1 MFRDRSN
8 RFLECFNNYF
18 RSVSILFLYFYS
30 KCSNMAFTYRRI
42 ITYFFRG
49 LLFVV
54 PIALTIYVIYLIIQ
68 FLDGILP
75 IPIPGLGI
83 LIMLAFITF
92 IGFLASIFITK
103 PLFDIFE
110 KWVFKIP
117 LINILYTSI
126 KDLMSAFVGDKKKFN
141 IPVIV
146 KLSEGM
152 SRLGFIT
159 QDDLTILEEENLVAI
174 YFPHSYNFS
183 GNLYL
188 VPKDNVRILKNVKS
202 ADIMKMIVSRGF
214 SPLHD

>member
-1 MFRDRSN
+1 
-8 RFLECFNNYF
+8 
-18 RSVSILFLYFYS
+18 
-30 KCSNMAFTYRRI
+30 MAFTYKRF

-54 PIALTIYVIYLIIQ
+54 PFALTVYVIVLTIN
-68 FLDGILP
+68 FLDGIIP
-75 IPIPGLGI
+75 IPVPGLGI
-83 LIMLAFITF
+83 LIMLGFITF
-92 IGFLASIFITK
+92 VGYLASLFITK
-103 PLFDIFE
+103 PLFDLFE

-117 LINILYTSI
+117 LINIVYTSI

-159 QDDLTILEEENLVAI
+159 QDDLSILEEEGLVAI

-188 VPKDNVRILKNVKS
+188 VPRENVRILNNVKS
-202 ADIMKMIVSRGF
+202 SDVMKFIVSGGVSNLERV
-214 SPLHD
+214 

>member
-1 MFRDRSN
+1 
-8 RFLECFNNYF
+8 
-18 RSVSILFLYFYS
+18 
-30 KCSNMAFTYRRI
+30 MAFTYKRI

-83 LIMLAFITF
+83 LIMLGFITF

-103 PLFDIFE
+103 PLFEIFE
-110 KWVFKIP
+110 RWVIKIP

-141 IPVIV
+141 TPVIV

-159 QDDLTILEEENLVAI
+159 QDNLTILEEEDLVAI

-188 VPKDNVRILKNVKS
+188 VPRENVRILKNVKS
-202 ADIMKMIVSRGF
+202 ADIMKLIVSGGV

>member
-1 MFRDRSN
+1 
-8 RFLECFNNYF
+8 
-18 RSVSILFLYFYS
+18 
-30 KCSNMAFTYRRI
+30 MAFTYRRI
-42 ITYFFRG
+42 LTYFFRG

-54 PIALTIYVIYLIIQ
+54 PIGLTIYVITLIIQ

-92 IGFLASIFITK
+92 VGFLASIFITK
-103 PLFDIFE
+103 PLFEVFE
-110 KWVFKIP
+110 RWVFKIP

-146 KLSEGM
+146 KLSENM

-159 QDDLTILEEENLVAI
+159 QDDLSLLEEESLVAV

-188 VPKDNVRILKNVKS
+188 VPRENVRILKNVKS
-202 ADIMKMIVSRGF
+202 ADVMKFIVSGGI
-214 SPLHD
+214 SHLPEWD

>member
-1 MFRDRSN
+1 MD
-8 RFLECFNNYF
+8 
-18 RSVSILFLYFYS
+18 
-30 KCSNMAFTYRRI
+30 FTYKRI

-54 PIALTIYVIYLIIQ
+54 PIALTVYVIYLIIQ

-92 IGFLASIFITK
+92 VGFLASIFITK

-110 KWVFKIP
+110 RWVFKIP

-188 VPKDNVRILKNVKS
+188 VPRDNVRILKNVKS
-202 ADIMKMIVSRGF
+202 ADIMKMIVSGGV

>member
-1 MFRDRSN
+1 
-8 RFLECFNNYF
+8 
-18 RSVSILFLYFYS
+18 
-30 KCSNMAFTYRRI
+30 MAFTYRRI

-54 PIALTIYVIYLIIQ
+54 PIALTIYVIFLIIQ

-75 IPIPGLGI
+75 IPVPGLGI

-146 KLSEGM
+146 KLSEGI

-188 VPKDNVRILKNVKS
+188 VPRDNVRILKNVKS
-202 ADIMKMIVSRGF
+202 ADIMKMIVSGGV

>member
-1 MFRDRSN
+1 MS
-8 RFLECFNNYF
+8 
-18 RSVSILFLYFYS
+18 
-30 KCSNMAFTYRRI
+30 FTYKRI

-103 PLFDIFE
+103 PLFEIFE

-152 SRLGFIT
+152 SRLGFMT
-159 QDDLTILEEENLVAI
+159 QDDLTILEEENLVAV

-188 VPKDNVRILKNVKS
+188 VPRDNVRILKNVKS
-202 ADIMKMIVSRGF
+202 ADMMKLIVSGGV

>member
-1 MFRDRSN
+1 MS
-8 RFLECFNNYF
+8 
-18 RSVSILFLYFYS
+18 
-30 KCSNMAFTYRRI
+30 FTYKRF

-49 LLFVV
+49 ILFVV
-54 PIALTIYVIYLIIQ
+54 PIALTIYVIILIIN
-68 FLDGILP
+68 FLDGIIP

-83 LIMLAFITF
+83 LIMLGFITF
-92 IGFLASIFITK
+92 VGYLASLFITK
-103 PLFDIFE
+103 PLFDLFE

-117 LINILYTSI
+117 LINIVYTSI

-159 QDDLTILEEENLVAI
+159 QDDLRILEEEDLVAI

-188 VPKDNVRILKNVKS
+188 VPRHNVRILNNVKS
-202 ADIMKMIVSRGF
+202 SDIMKFIVSGGV
-214 SPLHD
+214 SNLEQV

>member
-1 MFRDRSN
+1 
-8 RFLECFNNYF
+8 
-18 RSVSILFLYFYS
+18 
-30 KCSNMAFTYRRI
+30 MAFTYRRI

-54 PIALTIYVIYLIIQ
+54 PIALTVYVIYLIIQ

-188 VPKDNVRILKNVKS
+188 VPRDNVRILKNVKS
-202 ADIMKMIVSRGF
+202 ADIMKMIVSGGV

>member
-1 MFRDRSN
+1 
-8 RFLECFNNYF
+8 
-18 RSVSILFLYFYS
+18 
-30 KCSNMAFTYRRI
+30 MAFTYRRI

-159 QDDLTILEEENLVAI
+159 QDDLTILEEENLVAV

-183 GNLYL
+183 GNLFL
-188 VPKDNVRILKNVKS
+188 VPRDNVRILKNVKS
-202 ADIMKMIVSRGF
+202 ADIMKMIVSGGV

>member
-1 MFRDRSN
+1 MS
-8 RFLECFNNYF
+8 
-18 RSVSILFLYFYS
+18 
-30 KCSNMAFTYRRI
+30 FTYKRI

-103 PLFDIFE
+103 PLFEIFE

-152 SRLGFIT
+152 SRLGFMT
-159 QDDLTILEEENLVAI
+159 QDDLTILEEENLVAV

-202 ADIMKMIVSRGF
+202 ADIMKLIVSGGV

>member
-1 MFRDRSN
+1 
-8 RFLECFNNYF
+8 
-18 RSVSILFLYFYS
+18 
-30 KCSNMAFTYRRI
+30 MAFTYRRI

-54 PIALTIYVIYLIIQ
+54 PIGLTIYVITLIIQ

-75 IPIPGLGI
+75 IPFPGLGI

-92 IGFLASIFITK
+92 VGFLASIFITK

-141 IPVIV
+141 TPVIV
-146 KLSEGM
+146 KLSDNM

-159 QDDLTILEEENLVAI
+159 QDDLTKLEEENLVAI

-188 VPKDNVRILKNVKS
+188 VPRENVRILKNLKS
-202 ADIMKMIVSRGF
+202 TDVMKFIVSGGV
-214 SPLHD
+214 SHLP

>member
-1 MFRDRSN
+1 
-8 RFLECFNNYF
+8 
-18 RSVSILFLYFYS
+18 
-30 KCSNMAFTYRRI
+30 MAFTYRRI

-202 ADIMKMIVSRGF
+202 ADIMKMIVSGGV

>member
-1 MFRDRSN
+1 
-8 RFLECFNNYF
+8 
-18 RSVSILFLYFYS
+18 
-30 KCSNMAFTYRRI
+30 MAFTYKRI

-54 PIALTIYVIYLIIQ
+54 PIALTVYVIYLIIQ

-83 LIMLAFITF
+83 LIMLSFITF

-159 QDDLTILEEENLVAI
+159 QDNLTILEEENLVAI

-188 VPKDNVRILKNVKS
+188 VPRDNVRILKNVKS
-202 ADIMKMIVSRGF
+202 ADIMKMIVSGGV

>member
-1 MFRDRSN
+1 
-8 RFLECFNNYF
+8 
-18 RSVSILFLYFYS
+18 
-30 KCSNMAFTYRRI
+30 MAFTYRRI
-42 ITYFFRG
+42 LTYFFRG

-54 PIALTIYVIYLIIQ
+54 PIALTIYVITLIIQ

-92 IGFLASIFITK
+92 VGFLASIFITR
-103 PLFDIFE
+103 PLFEIFE
-110 KWVFKIP
+110 RWVFKIP

-141 IPVIV
+141 TPVIV
-146 KLSEGM
+146 KLSDNM

-159 QDDLTILEEENLVAI
+159 QDDLTILEEESLVAI

-183 GNLYL
+183 GNLFL
-188 VPKDNVRILKNVKS
+188 VPRENVRIIKHVRS
-202 ADIMKMIVSRGF
+202 TDVMKFIVSGGV
-214 SPLHD
+214 SHLPKHE